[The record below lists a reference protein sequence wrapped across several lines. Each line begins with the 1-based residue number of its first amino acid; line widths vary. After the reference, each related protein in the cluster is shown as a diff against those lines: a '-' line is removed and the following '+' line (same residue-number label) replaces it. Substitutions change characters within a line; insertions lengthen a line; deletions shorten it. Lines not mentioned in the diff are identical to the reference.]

1 MTMLVALYA
10 LSVCRSGDRIQRATV
25 RGNGRGPLRGRF
37 HGSRIRKLLAA
48 KESIVE
54 IRTKRDSRYGNFLT
68 TDPHERWGGKH
79 HKLTRGY
86 AIQCAA

>member
-1 MTMLVALYA
+1 
-10 LSVCRSGDRIQRATV
+10 V
-25 RGNGRGPLRGRF
+25 RRDWRGPLSGRF
-37 HGSRIRKLLAA
+37 QGSRIRKLLAA

-54 IRTKRDSRYGNFLT
+54 IRTKRDSGYGNFLT
-68 TDPHERWGGKH
+68 TDPHERWGGKD